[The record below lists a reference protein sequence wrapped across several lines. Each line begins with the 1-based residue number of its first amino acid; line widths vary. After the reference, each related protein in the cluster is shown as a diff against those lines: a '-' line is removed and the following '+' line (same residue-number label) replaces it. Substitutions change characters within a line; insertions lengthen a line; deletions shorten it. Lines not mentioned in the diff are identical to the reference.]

1 MFEISFGELLVIGA
15 VALVVLGPER
25 LPVVARTLGALVGRA
40 QRFVASVKADI
51 HQQSQMAGLHELQQD
66 VQQAAEAF
74 RSQVERE
81 VADARQVAQ
90 EIAYT
95 VEPVQQAVQDV
106 AADVQ
111 QLAAEAG
118 PAAAAEDNCIAPADR
133 LAAAETVST
142 ESLAAAPDDGQL
154 DLFSQ
159 PDPAAAKPA
168 EARPAESRS

>member
-51 HQQSQMAGLHELQQD
+51 HQQSQMAGLHELKQD
-66 VQQAAEAF
+66 VQQAADAF

-90 EIAYT
+90 DIAYT
-95 VEPVQQAVQDV
+95 VEPVQQAVQETV
-106 AADVQ
+106 ADVQ
-111 QLAAEAG
+111 QAVQPDADD
-118 PAAAAEDNCIAPADR
+118 DNRIAPADM
-133 LAAAETVST
+133 LAAAGV
-142 ESLAAAPDDGQL
+142 APTDAPGKDDGQL
-154 DLFSQ
+154 DLFAQ
-159 PDPAAAKPA
+159 PVPDVAAAA
-168 EARPAESRS
+168 ASPAESRS